1 MGSRAWAR
9 LGLFGESQKAAG
21 GLQAV
26 AGGRAPG
33 QASCVR
39 STWCG
44 CTRGG
49 RLVAM
54 AGAGL
59 SSESLGGYGLFGE
72 PSRAAGGLQAVAG
85 GGAPWQVPRACSASC
100 GCVRCGRLA
109 AVAGARSG
117 SRSCNGHGL
126 FGEAQRAA
134 AELLQANEARLTLAR
149 LTPADDDATAGD
161 AESPPSGPAAAAKA
175 RGISQQ
181 QAKNGLFG
189 EAHRAA
195 AELLQANEGRVA
207 WWQDASMC
215 PGAVVHGAGGCAGRV
230 GVCGLGRPARRAEAG
245 ERIASVGIIF
255 EIECDRVLCCI

>member
-1 MGSRAWAR
+1 MLGEANRAVGRAAGAPRARARAGRGRAPGTNRFARRGKSGVSSGVSHGDIPHGPAAARAGMGSRAWAR

-59 SSESLGGYGLFGE
+59 SSESSGGCGLFGE
-72 PSRAAGGLQAVAG
+72 SGRAAGGLQAVAG

-126 FGEAQRAA
+126 CGEAQ
-134 AELLQANEARLTLAR
+134 
-149 LTPADDDATAGD
+149 
-161 AESPPSGPAAAAKA
+161 
-175 RGISQQ
+175 
-181 QAKNGLFG
+181 
-189 EAHRAA
+189 RAA

-215 PGAVVHGAGGCAGRV
+215 PGAVVHGGGCAGRV

-255 EIECDRVLCCI
+255 ESVW